1 MADRHISLPNPF
13 SSGDVKD
20 WLQRYEICAKANGW
34 NVAAKATRLL
44 TLLEGEALA
53 IWLEL
58 SGEQQEDYGVAKG
71 EIEKAMRPMGFIFL
85 DDLHYRKL
93 RPGEPISV
101 FVHDLKKLI
110 DHAIPNM
117 EKEARDPLLLHQ
129 FWRVARWHKKAIKS
143 FRGGKD
149 FRGHNG
155 TCKTTNGN

>member
-1 MADRHISLPNPF
+1 M
-13 SSGDVKD
+13 
-20 WLQRYEICAKANGW
+20 
-34 NVAAKATRLL
+34 
-44 TLLEGEALA
+44 EGEALA

-85 DDLHYRKL
+85 DDFHHRKL
-93 RPGEPISV
+93 RPGESISV

-129 FWRVARWHKKAIKS
+129 FWRGCQMA
-143 FRGGKD
+143 
-149 FRGHNG
+149 
-155 TCKTTNGN
+155 